1 MHAEPVSY
9 GLLSGPVGE
18 LLLGWSSA
26 GLSEIRFGG
35 TPEADIPLEPI
46 PFGAQQQLEAY
57 FAGFV
62 SLNYPRTRHQ
72 SCHIER

>member
-35 TPEADIPLEPI
+35 TPEADFPP
-46 PFGAQQQLEAY
+46 
-57 FAGFV
+57 
-62 SLNYPRTRHQ
+62 
-72 SCHIER
+72 